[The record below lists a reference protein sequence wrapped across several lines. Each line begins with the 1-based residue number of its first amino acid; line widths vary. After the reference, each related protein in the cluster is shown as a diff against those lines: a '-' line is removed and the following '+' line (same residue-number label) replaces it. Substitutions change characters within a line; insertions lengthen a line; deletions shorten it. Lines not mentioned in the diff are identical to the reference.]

1 MPRTR
6 KDVMREATELTPTVH
21 VGKDGITDTLVDEVK
36 LQLKTRKVVKVKL
49 LPSAG
54 EEKKELAYE
63 LAEKANA
70 TMVDV
75 RGSVV
80 TLCEKRYFQVKADA
94 EPRE

>member
-36 LQLKTRKVVKVKL
+36 LQLKTRRIVKVKL

-54 EEKKELAYE
+54 EDKKQLALD
-63 LAEKANA
+63 LAEKSKA
-70 TMVDV
+70 TLVDV
-75 RGSVV
+75 RGSVA
-80 TLCEKRYFQVKADA
+80 TLCEKRYFQVKAD
-94 EPRE
+94 